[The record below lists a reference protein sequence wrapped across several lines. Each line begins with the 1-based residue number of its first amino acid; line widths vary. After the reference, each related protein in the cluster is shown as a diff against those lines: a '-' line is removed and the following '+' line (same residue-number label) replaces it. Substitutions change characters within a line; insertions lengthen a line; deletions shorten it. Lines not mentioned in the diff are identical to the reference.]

1 MICLRNAEVS
11 DLPTIVAIYNDTISS
26 RMVTG
31 DLQPVSVDSR
41 KQWFYS
47 HDPLVRPLWVVESE
61 STVVGWLGF
70 QSFYGRAAYQFT
82 AEVSIYITNSHHRQG
97 LGQYL
102 LGKAIC
108 QSPSLGIKTLL
119 GFIFAHNHPSLQL
132 FQKFGFER
140 WGYLPGVA
148 EMDGME
154 RDLVIVGLRI

>member
-1 MICLRNAEVS
+1 MRNAEVS

-70 QSFYGRAAYQFT
+70 QSFYGRAAYQ
-82 AEVSIYITNSHHRQG
+82 
-97 LGQYL
+97 
-102 LGKAIC
+102 
-108 QSPSLGIKTLL
+108 
-119 GFIFAHNHPSLQL
+119 
-132 FQKFGFER
+132 
-140 WGYLPGVA
+140 
-148 EMDGME
+148 
-154 RDLVIVGLRI
+154 